1 MAEFYEESP
10 EMENSP
16 SIQLHRDGRCGG
28 AGGGGIIFI
37 VIHLKMLKSFYN
49 YRSGSA
55 INHSWRQFSDTGSAN
70 YML

>member
-16 SIQLHRDGRCGG
+16 SIQLY
-28 AGGGGIIFI
+28 GGGIIFI

>member
-1 MAEFYEESP
+1 MAEFCEESP
-10 EMENSP
+10 KMENSP
-16 SIQLHRDGRCGG
+16 SIQLHGE
-28 AGGGGIIFI
+28 GGGGGGEIIFI

>member
-16 SIQLHRDGRCGG
+16 SIQLDREGRGE
-28 AGGGGIIFI
+28 IIFI
-37 VIHLKMLKSFYN
+37 VIHLNMLKSFYN
-49 YRSGSA
+49 YRSSSA